1 MVGQRELYEKG
12 KSILHIELFYVF
24 QSVHENFNIN
34 DRNESTAINQFNKI
48 RGLLTSPRF
57 ILYNWMPKS
66 KRKYET
72 IELSQKTR
80 TVNNLNKD
88 TGRPREQS
96 LHQTGRT
103 DKFIFDSTGKST
115 SLPVT
120 LRTFL
125 SIIAS
130 LCVVIDFMTL
140 ITVYF
145 EFMVQEICQLKPN
158 RNDQARFEF
167 VKCLL

>member
-1 MVGQRELYEKG
+1 MDKENFMKKASQFYM
-12 KSILHIELFYVF
+12 SNSFYVF
-24 QSVHENFNIN
+24 QSVHENYNMN

-57 ILYNWMPKS
+57 ILYDWMPKS
-66 KRKYET
+66 KRKSET
-72 IELSQKTR
+72 IELSQR
-80 TVNNLNKD
+80 TSTVQNLNKN
-88 TGRPREQS
+88 TGRPPEES
-96 LHQTGRT
+96 LHRTGQT
-103 DKFIFDSTGKST
+103 DKFVFDLTEKST

-130 LCVVIDFMTL
+130 LCVVIDLMSL

-145 EFMVQEICQLKPN
+145 EFMMQEICLLKPN
-158 RNDQARFEF
+158 RNDQAPFEF
-167 VKCLL
+167 V